1 MDPPPPILALN
12 LCHGAWCMILKMI
25 GWTYFEQ
32 ALVLAAPLC
41 VMLRPLCSFIN
52 YIVFALDS
60 ILLLNSLQL
69 DNQ

>member
-1 MDPPPPILALN
+1 VLDQ
-12 LCHGAWCMILKMI
+12 G
-25 GWTYFEQ
+25 G
-32 ALVLAAPLC
+32 VLAAPLS

-52 YIVFALDS
+52 YTVFALDS